1 MHGLMMAATL
11 SKEAAQQRATSKAAA
26 SDLDAELREQPGV
39 NHRPLGNYGYYMI
52 LWEIHMNPIGQL
64 WAIHKNPIQFT
75 FKIF

>member
-52 LWEIHMNPIGQL
+52 LW
-64 WAIHKNPIQFT
+64 AIHKNPIQFT
-75 FKIF
+75 F